1 MRPLTRLTRN
11 ALDQGDD
18 KVATVIKIRHKGNFD
33 HLDRFLKAMTKR
45 VWMKKLTQYGEQGV
59 EALRNATPKNT
70 GKTAESWSYEIREES
85 GNVVISWKNSNVNK
99 HVNIAVILQYGH
111 GTRNGGYVKGID
123 YINPALKPVF
133 DEIANSAWKEVI
145 SA

>member
-1 MRPLTRLTRN
+1 MQRIKS
-11 ALDQGDD
+11 ASDQGDD
-18 KVATVIKIRHKGNFD
+18 DVATVIKIRHKGNFD
-33 HLDRFLKAMTKR
+33 HLDKFLKAMTKR
-45 VWMKKLTQYGEQGV
+45 VWMKKLAQYGERGV
-59 EALRNATPKNT
+59 EALRNATPKDT

-85 GNVVISWKNSNVNK
+85 GNVTISWKNSNVNK
-99 HVNIAVILQYGH
+99 NVNIAVILQYGH